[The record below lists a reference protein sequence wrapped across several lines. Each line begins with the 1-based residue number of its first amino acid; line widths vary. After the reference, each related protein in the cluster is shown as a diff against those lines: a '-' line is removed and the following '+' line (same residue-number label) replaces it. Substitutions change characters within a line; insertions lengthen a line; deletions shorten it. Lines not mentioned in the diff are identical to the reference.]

1 MIELT
6 LIGIGTGNPDH
17 LTRQAIRGL
26 DAADLI
32 VIPRKGSAKSDLA
45 ELRRTLCA
53 DVVTNPA
60 TRIVEI
66 DLPHRQSAP
75 ADYPATVAAWHRAIA
90 ERWRHCIVT
99 NLGRSG
105 RVALLI
111 WGDPSLYDSSLRIA
125 DLVARELPLSVAVIP
140 GITAIQ
146 ALCAAHRIPINE
158 VGEPFQVTTAR
169 NLREAGWPDGVNT
182 VVVMLDAGGAFSGLD
197 PAGITIWWGAYLGM
211 SEEVILSGPLAE
223 VGQQIMTVREEERR
237 RHGWIMDTYI
247 LRKGDDRRLSDVS
260 LDVT

>member
-26 DAADLI
+26 VAADLI
-32 VIPRKGSAKSDLA
+32 VIPRKGNAKDDLA
-45 ELRRTLCA
+45 ELMRTLCA

-75 ADYPATVAAWHRAIA
+75 ADYPATVAAWHRSIA
-90 ERWRHCIVT
+90 ELWRQCIT
-99 NLGRSG
+99 THLGQTG

-125 DLVARELPLSVAVIP
+125 DLVAENLPLTVAVIP

-169 NLREAGWPDGVNT
+169 NLREAGWPVGVNT
-182 VVVMLDAGGAFSGLD
+182 VVVMLDAGCAFDSVD
-197 PAGITIWWGAYLGM
+197 PTGVSIWWGAYLGM
-211 SEEVILSGPLAE
+211 PEEIILSGPLVK
-223 VGQQIMTVREEERR
+223 VGQRIMSARQQART

-247 LRKGDDRRLSDVS
+247 LRKDDKLLAPDA
-260 LDVT
+260 